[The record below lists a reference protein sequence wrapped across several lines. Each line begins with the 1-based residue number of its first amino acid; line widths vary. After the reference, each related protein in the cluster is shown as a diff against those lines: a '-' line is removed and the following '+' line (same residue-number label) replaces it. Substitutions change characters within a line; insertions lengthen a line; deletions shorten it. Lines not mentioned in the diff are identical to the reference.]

1 MTRPSEPIGKAN
13 ALQEEIGAAERVVT
27 ERVKT
32 LEHPFQHPDIELV
45 AALWPQ

>member
-1 MTRPSEPIGKAN
+1 MTRPSEPIGQAN
-13 ALQEEIGAAERVVT
+13 VLQDIGAAERLVT

-32 LEHPFQHPDIELV
+32 LEHPFQHPDIELI